1 MNKRLYALIPLLLLA
16 VAIRAQFVDIEW
28 LQTDTIVPHYTETFD
43 LGENFQLYDH
53 HFELEYQECA
63 PATKEEI
70 KRYGVTADNLTEKF
84 HVETNIG
91 INRKRGVLNV
101 DVYPFALQ
109 NGKIMKLTSFKPAVK
124 KYIKPIQLKSHL
136 SYNTVSQ
143 LNTSYSSR
151 YAEHSLLA
159 SGRWVKIRV
168 NNAGIYELTKSKL
181 SSLGFKNPSK
191 VRLYGYNLPLLP
203 ETNIEKISDDL
214 TEIPLWHKENGALL
228 FYSCGTTRWT
238 RSQKASEFIHFNNP
252 YSNYIYYFLTES
264 TDDTAPAFPE
274 ETYEPSSTDVETFYD
289 YAVIET
295 DEYSFLNSGRTFFE
309 NYDYATGNKKN
320 YKLDLPGIASPNVIL
335 TVQFAAAG
343 NSTSRLD
350 ISSEGTTLGTISFKR
365 LAEYYYGNMNS
376 KKINW
381 NKASE
386 NNILTLTHTRSSGTS
401 GHLDY
406 IRASYLRKLEM
417 SGNYLAFRPTSS
429 GTFNYKVNGATSSTR
444 VWRVT
449 TPETTCEIKGTF
461 ANGIYSATAPSDSWN
476 QEEFV
481 AVNTDRTFPSPEI
494 IGQIQNQDLHSLSDI
509 DFVIITPANGVLTA
523 QAQRLADAHTAKEG
537 MRCYVTTAD
546 KIYNE
551 FSSGTPDATAYRR
564 FMKMLYDKA
573 ETDDNAPKNLLLFGS
588 GLWDNRFVTSGMRRY
603 SQDDYLLCYE
613 SDSSLSTLNSYV
625 CEEYFG
631 MLDDGEGSRI
641 LYDKSDIGIGRIP
654 VTTVNDAK
662 QVVDKLISYI
672 NNEETGSWK
681 NTICFLADDG
691 NGNTHMTD
699 ADKVRLSTVNL
710 YPDYNYRRI
719 YWDSYTR
726 VSTATGHSYPDA
738 YTDINKQMQDGAL
751 IMNYIGHGASY
762 CLSHEQVLKR
772 SDFANWT
779 TSKLPLWITAA
790 CDVSPFDMNEEN
802 IGTTAL
808 LNKRGAAM
816 GMVTTT
822 RTTYSSS
829 NQIFNRQ
836 FMQYVLD
843 KKANGKRYTIG
854 EALQMAKNTSSA
866 GRAENKTFF
875 VLLGD
880 PAITLATPKYKIKID
895 QFNQA
900 DADTDNPEN
909 ISAGSVVNVE
919 GHVVDENGNI
929 AETFNGTVSPT
940 IYDSIEKVQCKYN
953 AQNDQEEEKYNA
965 SPYSYFEHTRTL
977 YIGVDSVKN
986 GKFKFSFPVPLD
998 INYSNEDGLMSIYA
1012 SSSNEGIE
1020 AQGKFENFTVGGTAT
1035 DISQD
1040 TSGPEISIFLNT
1052 ENFQSGDRVNE
1063 SPLLIAYLNDKDG
1076 INTTGNGIGHDITL
1090 IIDNS
1095 ESMTYSINNYF
1106 VTEVGD
1112 YTKGCIRFSIPA
1124 LPAGKHTLQLRA
1136 FDILNNPSVKETE
1149 FEVAEN
1155 LSPTIFELSCA
1166 SPVRH
1171 NAVFTITNDRPQSE
1185 LGINISIYD
1194 ISGRKVW
1201 ETNETETSQTNIY
1214 TYTWNLTT
1222 SDNSLQPGIYI
1233 CKATISAPDG
1243 GSASKAVKFIVL
1255 GNGTSAAE

>member
-1 MNKRLYALIPLLLLA
+1 MNKRLYVLIPLLLLTAA
-16 VAIRAQFVDIEW
+16 VRAQFVDIEW
-28 LQTDTIVPHYTETFD
+28 IQTDTIAPHYTETFD
-43 LGENFQLYDH
+43 LGENFRLYDY
-53 HFELEYQECA
+53 HFEMEYQESL

-70 KRYGVTADNLTEKF
+70 KRYNVDVDNLKEGF
-84 HVETNIG
+84 HAETNIG
-91 INRKRGVLNV
+91 INRKKGILTV

-109 NGKIMKLTSFKPAVK
+109 NGKIIKLTSFKPVIRK
-124 KYIKPIQLKSHL
+124 STKPTQYKL
-136 SYNTVSQ
+136 SYHTASSPASKNG
-143 LNTSYSSR
+143 SR
-151 YAEHSLLA
+151 YAAHSLLA
-159 SGRWVKIRV
+159 SGHWVKIRV
-168 NNAGIYELTKSKL
+168 DDAGVYELTSSRL
-181 SSLGFKNPSK
+181 SGLGFRNPSK
-191 VRLYGYNLPLLP
+191 VRLYGYNLPSLP
-203 ETNIEKISDDL
+203 ETNIENISDDL
-214 TEIPLWHKENGALL
+214 VEIPLWRKENGALL

-238 RSQKASEFIHFNNP
+238 RPQRASEFVHFNNP
-252 YSNYIYYFLTES
+252 YSNYIYYFLTEA
-264 TDDTAPAFPE
+264 TDETAPAFPAE
-274 ETYEPSSTDVETFYD
+274 EYETSATDVETFYD

-309 NYDYATGNKKN
+309 SYDYANGNKRN
-320 YKLDLPGIASPNVIL
+320 YQLNLPGIASPNAIL
-335 TVQFAAAG
+335 TIQFAAAG
-343 NSTSRLD
+343 SSTSRLSID
-350 ISSEGTTLGTISFKR
+350 CGETTLGTIAFKR
-365 LAEYYYGNMNS
+365 LGDYYYGNMNS
-376 KKINW
+376 RRINW
-381 NKASE
+381 SNASE
-386 NNILTLTHTRSSGTS
+386 SNTLTLTHTRNSGTS

-429 GTFNYKVNGATSSTR
+429 GTFNYKISGATSSTR
-444 VWRVT
+444 IWRVT
-449 TPETTCEIKGTF
+449 SPETTCEIKGTF
-461 ANGIYSATAPSDSWN
+461 ANGIYSATAASSSWS

-494 IGQIQNQDLHSLSDI
+494 VGQIQNQDLHALSDI
-509 DFVIITPANGVLTA
+509 DFVIITPASGALTA

-546 KIYNE
+546 KVYNE

-588 GLWDNRFVTSGMRRY
+588 GVWDNRFVTSGMRRY

-641 LYDKSDIGIGRIP
+641 LYDKSDIGVGRIP
-654 VTTVNDAK
+654 VTTANDAK
-662 QVVDKLISYI
+662 LIVDKLISYI

-691 NGNTHMTD
+691 NGNIHMID
-699 ADKVRLSTVNL
+699 ADTVRNSTRRR

-726 VSTATGHSYPDA
+726 VSTATGHSYPGA
-738 YTDINKQMQDGAL
+738 YKDINKQMQDGAL

-772 SDFANWT
+772 ADFANWT
-779 TSKLPLWITAA
+779 SPKLPLWVTAA

-808 LNKRGAAM
+808 LNKKGAAM

-829 NQIFNRQ
+829 NRIFNRQ
-836 FMQYVLD
+836 FMQYVLN

-854 EALQMAKNTSSA
+854 EALQMAKNTSSSS
-866 GRAENKTFF
+866 RAENKTFF

-880 PAITLATPKYKIKID
+880 PAITLATPKYKIEID
-895 QFNQA
+895 KFNET
-900 DADTDNPEN
+900 DTDSPEN
-909 ISAGSVVNVE
+909 ISAGSVVSVE
-919 GHVVDENGNI
+919 GHIVDEDGNI
-929 AETFNGTVSPT
+929 ADNFNGTVSPT
-940 IYDSIEKVQCKYN
+940 IYDSMEDVQCKYN
-953 AQNDQEEEKYNA
+953 AQNDASEANYNA
-965 SPYSYFEHTRTL
+965 SPYSYSEHTRAL
-977 YIGVDSVKN
+977 YIGGDSVRN
-986 GKFKFSFPVPLD
+986 GRFKFSFPVPLD
-998 INYSNEDGLMSIYA
+998 INYSNKAGLMSIYA
-1012 SSSNEGIE
+1012 SNSSREIE
-1020 AQGKFENFTVGGTAT
+1020 AQGKFENFTVGGTAA

-1040 TSGPEISIFLNT
+1040 TTGPEINIFLNT

-1063 SPLLIAYLNDKDG
+1063 SPLLIAYLSDEDG

-1095 ESMTYSINNYF
+1095 ESMTYSVNSYF
-1106 VTEVGD
+1106 VTEIGD
-1112 YTKGCIRFSIPA
+1112 YTKGYVEYSIPS
-1124 LPAGKHTLQLRA
+1124 LPAGKHTLQLRV
-1136 FDILNNPSVKETE
+1136 FDILNNPSVKEIE
-1149 FEVAEN
+1149 FEVVKQ

-1166 SPVRH
+1166 SPVR
-1171 NAVFTITNDRPQSE
+1171 NRAVFTITNDRPQSE
-1185 LGINISIYD
+1185 LNINICVYD
-1194 ISGRKVW
+1194 IAGRKVW
-1201 ETNETETSQTNIY
+1201 ETNEMETSQTNVY
-1214 TYTWNLTT
+1214 TYTWDLTT

-1233 CKATISAPDG
+1233 CKAGISTADG
-1243 GSASKAVKFIVL
+1243 GEANKAVKFIVL
-1255 GNGTSAAE
+1255 GNKASGSE